1 MQMQARGSRMRPYWG
16 SLHHHVQRANRAS
29 YPLDVYGIGYAQR
42 GLWTLPHG
50 LGCLSRATE
59 GGEDPGHHSSIKQQ
73 RSALALTTHF
83 GEHEVKPEILGLVRH
98 NAYRPNSEDTTTPNS
113 PCCTA

>member
-16 SLHHHVQRANRAS
+16 SPHHHVQRANRAS

-50 LGCLSRATE
+50 LGCLSRAAE
-59 GGEDPGHHSSIKQQ
+59 ADIRYAHSQSQ
-73 RSALALTTHF
+73 A
-83 GEHEVKPEILGLVRH
+83 
-98 NAYRPNSEDTTTPNS
+98 S
-113 PCCTA
+113 PAAAIPVQSGQPHTS